1 MKAYEKKLGK
11 LRNICEG
18 IEKKIEKKIEEKNSE
33 DNSINK
39 IFYAVNMHGTE
50 KSDDFMIPKNVR
62 IIMFCYPG
70 RVLSVCPKFDLKN
83 WRDILLNEDASFNY
97 CTFITSLTHSTLRD
111 HFCVYNPGHKI
122 KDIMMNTDPEF
133 RSGIFKL
140 PVKAISIKDI
150 KNDSDNI
157 NENKSGHNLAYI
169 SSDDIF
175 SDVSS
180 LGFRNIKVDRQQ
192 VAKDI
197 RYRES
202 DMIIMSYYK
211 SADEIRLSRL
221 VKELLAKHKGFTLL
235 LLTCRQGLPYNLEK
249 GNRVYEE
256 VEMLYEKYRAESK
269 G

>member
-11 LRNICEG
+11 LRNICE
-18 IEKKIEKKIEEKNSE
+18 KIEEKQGEKQDEHNPK
-33 DNSINK
+33 NK

-50 KSDDFMIPKNVR
+50 KSDDFVIPENVR
-62 IIMFCYPG
+62 IIMFCYSG
-70 RVLSVCPKFDLKN
+70 RELKICPTFDLKN

-97 CTFITSLTHSTLRD
+97 CTFITSLVHSTLRD
-111 HFCVYNPGHKI
+111 HFCVYNPGHTI
-122 KDIMMNTDPEF
+122 KDIMMNTDPDF

-140 PVKAISIKDI
+140 PVKAVSVKDISIRDEGI
-150 KNDSDNI
+150 NEGKNDNI
-157 NENKSGHNLAYI
+157 NEHNTAYI
-169 SSDDIF
+169 SSSDIF